1 MTRPLIQR
9 TPVADPRAGSPTA
22 PLLRLRNISKTF
34 GGVRALDDVSFG
46 LGYGE
51 IHCLAGENGSGKS
64 TLIKII
70 AGVEAP
76 DEGVMELHG
85 RVLAR
90 LTPRD
95 AIREGVGII
104 YQDFSLF
111 PNLTAAENIA
121 LGDELAQRRRFVS
134 WRRVKRRAAEALAK
148 LGVELDLNARV
159 ETLPVAQ
166 KQLIAIS
173 RALLADAKLIIMDE
187 PTTALTEREVRKLI
201 AVIRRLKADGVSV
214 VFVSH
219 KLKEVLAVSDKVT
232 VLRNG
237 RTVAHGEVSSF
248 SWERIA
254 LEMTGR
260 ELGGETNTLPPPQAR
275 VVLETRGLGLAGAFA
290 DVSFSLRAG
299 EVLGVAGLL
308 GSGRTALATTL
319 FGLTPADVGTIT
331 VNGNDVRLR
340 TPADAVAAGL
350 GYVPEDRLTEGLF
363 LPQSVG
369 RNIIAGILGELSR
382 VGFRDAGRSR
392 AEQNRWIHDLNI
404 VTPSSALSVQNLS
417 GGNQQRVVLARWLA
431 THPKVLILVG
441 PTVGVDVGSKADIHR
456 LIAQL
461 AEQGMGVLIVSDD
474 IPELLHNT
482 HRILVMRAGHVTEE
496 LLPGGLTEDELATK
510 LTTEKILEGV
520 AA

>member
-1 MTRPLIQR
+1 MTEPL
-9 TPVADPRAGSPTA
+9 THKSPAENPPSSSPTA
-22 PLLRLRNISKTF
+22 PLLRVRHVSKTF
-34 GGVRALDDVSFG
+34 AGVRALDDVSFRI
-46 LGYGE
+46 GYGE
-51 IHCLAGENGSGKS
+51 THCLAGENGSGKS

-76 DEGVMELHG
+76 DEGGVLELHG
-85 RVLAR
+85 RAYPR

-121 LGDELAQRRRFVS
+121 LNDELAGRRRFVS
-134 WRRVKRRAAEALAK
+134 WRRMRRRAAEALAK
-148 LGVELDLNARV
+148 LGVELDLNALV
-159 ETLPVAQ
+159 ETLPVAE
-166 KQLIAIS
+166 KQLVAIS

-187 PTTALTEREVRKLI
+187 PTTTLTEREVRKLV

-219 KLKEVLAVSDKVT
+219 KLKEVLTVSDQVT

-237 RTVAHGEVSSF
+237 RTVAHGDVHEF
-248 SWERIA
+248 TWERIA

-260 ELGGETNTLPPPQAR
+260 ELGAQTNTLPPPEAR
-275 VVLETRGLGLAGAFA
+275 VVLSARGLGLAGAFT

-319 FGLTPADVGTIT
+319 FGLTPADAGTLT
-331 VNGNDVRLR
+331 VDGQEVTLR
-340 TPADAVAAGL
+340 APTDAVAAGL

-369 RNIIAGILGELSR
+369 RNIVAGILGELSR
-382 VGFRDAGRSR
+382 GGFRDAGRSR
-392 AEQNRWIHDLNI
+392 AEQERWIKDLHI
-404 VTPSSALSVQNLS
+404 ATPSAALSVQNLS

-461 AEQGMGVLIVSDD
+461 AAQGMGVLIVSDD
-474 IPELLHNT
+474 LPELLHNT
-482 HRILVMRAGHVTEE
+482 HRILVMRAGRVTEE
-496 LLPGGLTEDELATK
+496 LLPGLITEDELATQ
-510 LTTEKILEGV
+510 LTTESSAPV